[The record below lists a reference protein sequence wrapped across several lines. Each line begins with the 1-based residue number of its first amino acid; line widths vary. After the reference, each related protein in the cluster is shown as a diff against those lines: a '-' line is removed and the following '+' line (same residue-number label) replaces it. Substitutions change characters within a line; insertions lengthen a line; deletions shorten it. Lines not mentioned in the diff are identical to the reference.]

1 MNPNAIRQQYRQA
14 RRSLSVTEQT
24 QHAIRLQNNIDT
36 FLRFSHPIRIAAY
49 LATQGEISLDRW
61 ISANPKQRIY
71 LPKLYEVI
79 APKLRFAELTSG
91 TRWTHN
97 RFNIIEPDCHWG
109 DTLSAQRMD
118 VILLPLVAFDRK
130 GYRLGMGGGYY
141 DRSLAFRRS
150 RQQWRR
156 PRLIGVA
163 HSCQQHPGLPQQHWD
178 VPLDCIITE
187 SEIIPIR

>member
-1 MNPNAIRQQYRQA
+1 
-14 RRSLSVTEQT
+14 
-24 QHAIRLQNNIDT
+24 
-36 FLRFSHPIRIAAY
+36 
-49 LATQGEISLDRW
+49 
-61 ISANPKQRIY
+61 
-71 LPKLYEVI
+71 
-79 APKLRFAELTSG
+79 
-91 TRWTHN
+91 
-97 RFNIIEPDCHWG
+97 
-109 DTLSAQRMD
+109 MD